1 MEEIILQYLPS
12 GLTAIVSLVLGIAI
26 KIFGKKVTELTVAA
40 KDQKNKELKELADRV
55 DILVEQNNQLIEEL
69 IDTKE
74 KELKI
79 TRIVQEMPEQRRKIF
94 IMSRFELI
102 SNEQIASILG
112 ISKKTVENHLNLALK
127 QLRLSGIF

>member
-55 DILVEQNNQLIEEL
+55 DILVSQNNQLIEEQKKL
-69 IDTKE
+69 KY
-74 KELKI
+74 KI
-79 TRIVQEMPEQRRKIF
+79 TKVKED
-94 IMSRFELI
+94 
-102 SNEQIASILG
+102 
-112 ISKKTVENHLNLALK
+112 
-127 QLRLSGIF
+127 

>member
-55 DILVEQNNQLIEEL
+55 DILISQNNQLIEEQKKL
-69 IDTKE
+69 KY
-74 KELKI
+74 KI
-79 TRIVQEMPEQRRKIF
+79 TKVKED
-94 IMSRFELI
+94 
-102 SNEQIASILG
+102 
-112 ISKKTVENHLNLALK
+112 
-127 QLRLSGIF
+127 

>member
-55 DILVEQNNQLIEEL
+55 DILVAQNNQLIEEQKKL
-69 IDTKE
+69 KY
-74 KELKI
+74 KI
-79 TRIVQEMPEQRRKIF
+79 TKVKED
-94 IMSRFELI
+94 
-102 SNEQIASILG
+102 
-112 ISKKTVENHLNLALK
+112 
-127 QLRLSGIF
+127 

>member
-55 DILVEQNNQLIEEL
+55 DVLVEQNNRLIEEQKK
-69 IDTKE
+69 IKYQITKV
-74 KELKI
+74 KED
-79 TRIVQEMPEQRRKIF
+79 
-94 IMSRFELI
+94 
-102 SNEQIASILG
+102 
-112 ISKKTVENHLNLALK
+112 
-127 QLRLSGIF
+127 